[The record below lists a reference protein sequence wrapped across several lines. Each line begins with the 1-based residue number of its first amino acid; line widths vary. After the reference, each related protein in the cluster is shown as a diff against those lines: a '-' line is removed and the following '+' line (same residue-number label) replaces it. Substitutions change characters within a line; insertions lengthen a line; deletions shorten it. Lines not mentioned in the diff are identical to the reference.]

1 MSRRRLAARAADGL
15 LHAAGLAAAL
25 AGVSALGALLAGVAL
40 DGAGGLFRQAPA
52 GLGSA
57 LAGSVAAVAMTGGIA
72 IPIGVGAAVYLEEYA
87 PRGRL
92 ARLAEINVA
101 SLAGAP
107 PVVYGLLGLA
117 LFVRAPA
124 FGPNLAAAA
133 ATLALFVLPRVILTT
148 RDALRAVPP
157 TLRDASYALG
167 ASRWRTIRHQV
178 LPAALPSAAAGL
190 VLALA
195 RALGEAAPLVVLGAL
210 AFSAAPP
217 AALPV
222 RIFDRISR
230 TESGPFPEAAAGGVV
245 LLALVMLVGGLAL
258 RLRDR
263 RRTAGAW

>member
-25 AGVSALGALLAGVAL
+25 AGVSVLGALLAGVFLA
-40 DGAGGLFRQAPA
+40 GVGGLLRQAPA

-57 LAGSVAAVAMTGGIA
+57 LAGSIAVVAMTGGIA
-72 IPIGVGAAVYLEEYA
+72 IPIGIGGAVYLEEYA

-92 ARLAEINVA
+92 ARLVEINVA
-101 SLAGAP
+101 NLAGAP
-107 PVVYGLLGLA
+107 PIVYGLLGLA

-124 FGPNLAAAA
+124 FGPSLAAAA
-133 ATLALFVLPRVILTT
+133 ATLALLVLPRVILTT

-230 TESGPFPEAAAGGVV
+230 AESGPFPEAAAGVVV
-245 LLALVMLVGGLAL
+245 LLALVMLVGGLAV

>member
-15 LHAAGLAAAL
+15 LHAAGLAVTL
-25 AGVSALGALLAGVAL
+25 AGVSVLGALLAGVAL
-40 DGAGGLFRQAPA
+40 AGVGGLLRQAPA

-72 IPIGVGAAVYLEEYA
+72 IPIGIGAAVYLEEYA

-92 ARLAEINVA
+92 TRLAEINVA
-101 SLAGAP
+101 NLAGVP

-124 FGPNLAAAA
+124 SGPSLAAGA
-133 ATLALFVLPRVILTT
+133 ATLTLLVLPLVILST

-167 ASRWRTIRHQV
+167 ASRWRTVRHQV
-178 LPAALPSAAAGL
+178 LPAALPSAAAKL

-210 AFSAAPP
+210 AFPAAPP

-230 TESGPFPEAAAGGVV
+230 AESGPFPEAAAGAVV
-245 LLALVMLVGGLAL
+245 LLALVMLVSGLAV

-263 RRTAGAW
+263 RRTAGTW